1 MGTADKKVAGT
12 ERTDDLG
19 RARDQ
24 GHHAFGLNIGHLA
37 CTLSPA
43 TDRNQKSVDL
53 ISPRPGPRV
62 VPTAVSYIDVSR
74 PN

>member
-1 MGTADKKVAGT
+1 MGTADKEVAGA

-43 TDRNQKSVDL
+43 RVRNQKSEGDL
-53 ISPRPGPRV
+53 IFLSPGPEWSFPRCII
-62 VPTAVSYIDVSR
+62 Y
-74 PN
+74 